1 MKKFLHRWVG
11 LALAAVI
18 GAGCIAAANG
28 PKLAVQAAAADQ
40 GYLLGD
46 IDLDGK
52 VALQDAKLLQRA
64 LVQKTE
70 LTEAQKLAA
79 DADQDGVLTSK
90 DAVVLQRTAAGK
102 VKLVKTTVKLDKN
115 AANLKTGSSVALHTA
130 LSKVPA
136 GGQKTS
142 WTSSRPEVARVDE
155 NGNVTALQSGKT
167 VITARIFNGNTAE
180 CVVSVYADDAS
191 RTYSGIDV
199 SVHNGDID
207 WAQAKSAGVDFAM
220 IRCGYGSANWA
231 GQTDKRFHENMKEA
245 LAAGV
250 EAGVYHY
257 SYAENTAEAAKEAEF
272 ALSLVKGYDFT
283 YPIAI
288 DLEEM
293 FLWDM
298 SRKEVTD
305 MAVAFCEKI
314 KKAGYRPMI
323 YTTRSLLQARIDLS
337 RVQGYEIWLA
347 DLQNPAQY
355 DGDYHIWQHSH
366 TGRVNGLS
374 GDVDLNISYRNY
386 GKK

>member
-1 MKKFLHRWVG
+1 MKKFLHRWIG
-11 LALAAVI
+11 LALAAVLC
-18 GAGCIAAANG
+18 AGCVVAANG

-52 VALQDAKLLQRA
+52 VTVQDAKLLQRA
-64 LVQKTE
+64 LVQKTT

-90 DAVVLQRTAAGK
+90 DAVQLQRAAAGK

-115 AANLKTGSSVALHTA
+115 AANLKAGSAVTLHTA
-130 LSKVPA
+130 LSKAPVDGRKA
-136 GGQKTS
+136 V
-142 WTSSRPEVARVDE
+142 WTSSRPEVAKVDE
-155 NGNVTALQSGKT
+155 NGTVTALQSGKT
-167 VITARIFNGNTAE
+167 VITVQIFNGNTAE
-180 CVVSVYADDAS
+180 CIVSVYADDAS

-199 SVHNGDID
+199 SVHNGGID
-207 WAQAKSAGVDFAM
+207 WAQVRSAGIDFAM

-231 GQTDKRFHENMKEA
+231 GQTDKRFHENMKGA

-257 SYAENTAEAAKEAEF
+257 SYAENAAEAAKEAEF

-283 YPIAI
+283 YPVAI

-298 SRKEVTD
+298 SRKQVTD
-305 MAVAFCEKI
+305 MAVAFCEKV
-314 KKAGYRPMI
+314 KQAGYRPMI